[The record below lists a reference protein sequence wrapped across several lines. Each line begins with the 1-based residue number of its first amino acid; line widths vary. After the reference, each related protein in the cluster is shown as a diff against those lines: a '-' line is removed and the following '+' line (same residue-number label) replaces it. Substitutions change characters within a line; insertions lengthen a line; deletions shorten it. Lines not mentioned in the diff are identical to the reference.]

1 MTQTLTIDP
10 STLTAIDVHVHL
22 EHTGETTDAD
32 EKAKAYFK
40 GGADRRPERKNPPAA
55 PVFTLRAQH
64 CPSP

>member
-10 STLTAIDVHVHL
+10 SSLTAIDVHVHL

-40 GGADRRPERKNPPAA
+40 GGADRRP
-55 PVFTLRAQH
+55 
-64 CPSP
+64 